1 MIIKGIPL
9 LILLVFIIFVGLELF
24 KRYITNKEWHDFIPA
39 ILVFFAL
46 LYGSVCAWGFNLDF
60 NTSFQEALILLA
72 PAGLFKFLQ
81 LIAPKVMSGFERKPT
96 E

>member
-1 MIIKGIPL
+1 MIIRGIPL
-9 LILLVFIIFVGLELF
+9 LILLVFIIFILLELS
-24 KRYITNKEWHDFIPA
+24 KRYIPNKEWHDFIPA

-46 LYGSVCAWGFNLDF
+46 LYGSVCAYYFNLDF
-60 NTSFQEALILLA
+60 GTSFQEALTLLA

-81 LIAPKVMSGFERKPT
+81 LIAPSFMSEFERKPI